1 MRLNGPGARRRERE
15 RGVGLIEVLV
25 SVVIL
30 SIGLLAAARRQVE
43 GMRFSQ
49 SAYHRSQAYFLA
61 SDIIDR
67 MRANGV
73 GVRAGAYD
81 GAVTAAGLDAPDCG
95 GDGCSPDQIARRD
108 VAQWSAALHPEGVA
122 GAPVAALP
130 SAPGIP
136 ARGRVRAVGENA
148 YTVTMSWAETVG
160 GELREESLSL
170 SFVGQG

>member
-1 MRLNGPGARRRERE
+1 MNRRRE

-30 SIGLLAAARRQVE
+30 SIGLLAAARMQVE

-81 GAVTAAGLDAPDCG
+81 GAETAAGLAAPDCAAT
-95 GDGCSPDQIARRD
+95 GCSPAQIAQRD
-108 VAQWSAALHPEGVA
+108 IAQWSAALHPA
-122 GAPVAALP
+122 GAAGAAIAALP
-130 SAPGIP
+130 SGPGIQ
-136 ARGRVRAVGENA
+136 AIGRIAAVGENA

-160 GELREESLSL
+160 GELAEESLSL
-170 SFVGQG
+170 SFVGQS